1 MTWDCVTISIIAVIE
16 CRSEKCLGHIAV
28 RSVVVVVALTD

>member
-1 MTWDCVTISIIAVIE
+1 MASMIAVID
-16 CRSEKCLGHIAV
+16 CRSKRCFRHIAV